1 MNNELGK
8 EILILTEKI
17 DRLERSRQQRI
28 KETELL
34 RKQARQVANSAKVWA
49 ACIHELDHISM
60 TNSRFQSRQN
70 LLKRLGRYDAE
81 PFDLDLAECHF

>member
-34 RKQARQVANSAKVWA
+34 RKQARQVANSAKV
-49 ACIHELDHISM
+49 
-60 TNSRFQSRQN
+60 
-70 LLKRLGRYDAE
+70 
-81 PFDLDLAECHF
+81 